1 MNVGS
6 RLTVKAYPVTELCY
20 GEENRVTVDGR
31 MTVCKNI
38 ADKILAQEPLIKE
51 IDIRIIMPDEHQQ
64 HTNTVMDVIPLATK
78 VLGRV
83 GEGITHTLTG
93 VYVILTGVDESGRQ
107 ICNFGASD
115 GILEEKIAW
124 GRAGTPLRSDV
135 LISFDVVLKE
145 GSWADRPGPEAAHRA
160 CDTYCQIFREQI
172 KKFNGY
178 KCAEK
183 HVFQETYEP
192 GKKDVYIVKEVSGQ
206 GAVYDTRMF
215 GHEPCGFE
223 GGKAVIDMGC
233 MPALVTPNEFR
244 DGIMRAMD

>member
-6 RLTVKAYPVTELCY
+6 RLTVKAYPVTEVCY

-38 ADKILAQEPLIKE
+38 AEKILAQEPLIKE
-51 IDIRIIMPDEHQQ
+51 IDIRIIMPDEHRQ

-206 GAVYDTRMF
+206 GAGYDTRMF

-223 GGKAVIDMGC
+223 GGKSVIDMGC

>member
-93 VYVILTGVDESGRQ
+93 VYVLLTGVDESGRQ
-107 ICNFGASD
+107 VCNFGASD

-124 GRAGTPLRSDV
+124 GRAGTPLRSDM

-160 CDTYCQIFREQI
+160 CDTFCQIFRDQM

-223 GGKAVIDMGC
+223 GGKSVIDMGC